1 MKLIWYDPR
10 ITFRN
15 LKENKDVN
23 RLGTKDIEK
32 IWSPKLLF
40 IDSDQVGIIR
50 AADGDQGSA
59 DISKYSSRGTVRIVR
74 NGKPK
79 PNPLNELD
87 EDYLYLGN
95 ENAIMMTNYVVVKL
109 ILKNVPLNWY
119 DQLIWET

>member
-1 MKLIWYDPR
+1 MKMKLVWYDPR

-23 RLGTKDIEK
+23 RLGIKDIEK

-50 AADGDQGSA
+50 AADGDQVSA

-74 NGKPK
+74 NGKPQA
-79 PNPLNELD
+79 NPLNELD
-87 EDYLYLGN
+87 EDYLYQGN
-95 ENAIMMTNYVVVKL
+95 ENAIMMTNYVDL
-109 ILKNVPLNWY
+109 
-119 DQLIWET
+119 

>member
-1 MKLIWYDPR
+1 MHIYDILDIKELEMEYSIFAKMKLIWYDPR

-50 AADGDQGSA
+50 AADGIKFLQIFQNIHQEELSGLL
-59 DISKYSSRGTVRIVR
+59 GMV
-74 NGKPK
+74 NL
-79 PNPLNELD
+79 NPIHLMN
-87 EDYLYLGN
+87 
-95 ENAIMMTNYVVVKL
+95 
-109 ILKNVPLNWY
+109 
-119 DQLIWET
+119 